1 MQTEEMLI
9 IRPTAILTEKAKIQ
23 LYEDLR
29 KQMKAGNLL
38 IIPQWCEVIS
48 KPENVSV
55 VMSEG
60 PKDEFS
66 VHTSVDILHRI

>member
-1 MQTEEMLI
+1 MQSEEMLI
-9 IRPTAILTEKAKIQ
+9 IRPSYILSEHAKIR

-38 IIPQWCEVIS
+38 IIPQWCEVIC
-48 KPENVSV
+48 KPENVSI

-66 VHTSVDILHRI
+66 VHTCVDILHRI